1 MAKRRLTDAQ
11 RHWLQD
17 ELQSWQDLSLLS
29 ETQRQGILDLY
40 ELPSESAARKHGAAM
55 FILMSVAALL
65 VGLALLLLI
74 GYNWDAMPAPVKLA
88 IIFGVVGGLHASA
101 FYLRYQRGR
110 DQRGTRLASEICFF
124 LGSIAYGAAIWLI
137 AQIFNINAHF
147 PDGFWWWALGVVPLA
162 LCLDTLLLHTLV
174 VAVLAIWVGSEMI
187 GFPHLGGWFFGRWG
201 FVPNGCY
208 SLPLF
213 ALPGLIW
220 AYRKNKPLTV
230 GLYVPLLAWWLV
242 LQPLAWRWGENMV
255 YFIGSVGALLL
266 LVSECHKEGSRF
278 ALPYRL
284 FGVLVAFGVLIPL
297 SFYDFYR
304 GVFAPEHQAFLPPL
318 VIFGVGGA
326 ALGLFAAWQ
335 VRRDPLNPL
344 AKPSLLVL
352 LQRQWL
358 PFGLLLLMAFMSL
371 WTAAFGD
378 LDLEAA
384 NVIPAVLANAAMVGA
399 AYWLMS
405 LGLREDRGIP
415 FAAGV
420 AYFLLWSVLRYIDL
434 FGDFGGMLGAALM
447 FFLCGAALFGVAFYW
462 RRRKELRHA

>member
-17 ELQSWQDLSLLS
+17 EMQSWQDLSLLS
-29 ETQRQGILDLY
+29 ETQRHGILDLY
-40 ELPSESAARKHGAAM
+40 ELPSESAERKQGAAV

-74 GYNWDAMPAPVKLA
+74 GYNWDDMPAPVKLA
-88 IIFGVVGGLHASA
+88 IIFGIVGGLHAAA
-101 FYLRYQRGR
+101 FYLRYLRGAL
-110 DQRGTRLASEICFF
+110 LASEICFF
-124 LGSIAYGAAIWLI
+124 LGSIAYGAAIWLV
-137 AQIFNINAHF
+137 AQIFNINAHY
-147 PDGFWWWALGVVPLA
+147 PDGFWWWAIAVVPLA
-162 LCLDTLLLHTLV
+162 LCLDTLLLHTLA

-208 SLPLF
+208 SLPLL

-242 LQPLAWRWGENMV
+242 LQPLAWHWGENMV

-278 ALPYRL
+278 ALPYRV
-284 FGVLVAFGVLIPL
+284 FGVLIAFGVLIPL
-297 SFYDFYR
+297 SFYSFYR
-304 GVFAPEHQAFLPPL
+304 GIFAPEHRAFLPPL
-318 VIFGVGGA
+318 VILGVGGA
-326 ALGLFAAWQ
+326 ALALFAAWQ
-335 VRRDPLNPL
+335 SRRDPKNPL

-358 PFGLLLLMAFMSL
+358 PFGLLLLMAVMSL
-371 WTAAFGD
+371 WTAAFSDIG
-378 LDLEAA
+378 LEAA

-399 AYWLMS
+399 AYWLMT
-405 LGLREDRGIP
+405 LGLREDRGVP

-462 RRRKELRHA
+462 RRRKELRHV

>member
-17 ELQSWQDLSLLS
+17 EMQSWQDLSLLS
-29 ETQRQGILDLY
+29 ETQRHGIFDLY
-40 ELPSESAARKHGAAM
+40 ELPSDSAARKQGTAV
-55 FILMSVAALL
+55 FILMGVAAFL

-74 GYNWDAMPAPVKLA
+74 GYNWDDMPAPVKLA
-88 IIFGVVGGLHASA
+88 IIFGVVVGLHVAA
-101 FYLRYQRGR
+101 FHLRYQRR
-110 DQRGTRLASEICFF
+110 ARLASELCFF
-124 LGSIAYGAAIWLI
+124 LGSIAYGAALWLV
-137 AQIFNINAHF
+137 AQIFNINAHY
-147 PDGFWWWALGVVPLA
+147 PDGFWWWALGIVPLA
-162 LCLDTLLLHTLV
+162 LCLDTLLLHTLL
-174 VAVLAIWVGSEMI
+174 VAVLATWVGSEMI

-242 LQPLAWRWGENMV
+242 LQPLAWDWEENMV

-266 LVSECHKEGSRF
+266 LVSECHREGSRF
-278 ALPYRL
+278 ALPYRV
-284 FGVLVAFGVLIPL
+284 FGVLIAFGVLIPL

-304 GVFAPEHQAFLPPL
+304 GFFAAKAGAFLPPL
-318 VIFGVGGA
+318 VILGVAGA
-326 ALGLFAAWQ
+326 ALMLFAAWQ
-335 VRRDPLNPL
+335 SRRDGENPV

-358 PFGLLLLMAFMSL
+358 PFGLMLLMGVMSL
-371 WTAAFGD
+371 WTAAFSD
-378 LDLEAA
+378 LHLEEA
-384 NVIPAVLANAAMVGA
+384 NIIPAVLANAAMVGA
-399 AYWLMS
+399 AYWLMT
-405 LGLREDRGIP
+405 LGLREDRGVP